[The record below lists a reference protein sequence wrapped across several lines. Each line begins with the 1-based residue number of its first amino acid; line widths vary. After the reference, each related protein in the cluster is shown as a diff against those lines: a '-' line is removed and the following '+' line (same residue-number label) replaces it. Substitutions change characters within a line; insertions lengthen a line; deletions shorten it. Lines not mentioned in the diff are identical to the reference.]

1 MDFDIV
7 IVGAGLVGASFALGL
22 RGAGLKLAVVEAQA
36 PAPAVAGTWD
46 SRIYAISPGSAAFL
60 DGLGVWKRLARERI
74 CAVQEMQVRGDR
86 ADALLQF
93 SAYESGVPEL
103 AWIAES
109 RLLQTALWQALEHQH
124 NLELICP
131 DRCVALQL
139 GDTAAELTLAGGRTL
154 RARLVVAA
162 DGMHSWARQAAGIA
176 AEQKAYGQMGVV
188 ANFACAKPHHDTA
201 YQWFRADGVLAYLPL
216 PGQRMSIVWSTPDAH
231 AAELL
236 ALSADALCARVAEAG
251 EDALGKLELLSA
263 PMQFPLA
270 RLRAARL
277 AAPRIALV
285 GDAGHVLHPLAG
297 QGVNLGFG
305 DAAALA
311 RVLLQRELFRDPG
324 EIRLLRRYERARA
337 EDILALALVT
347 DGLQQLFA
355 APGGLTARLR
365 NAGLNLTNPLPV
377 VKNLLIRRA
386 LG

>member
-36 PAPAVAGTWD
+36 PVAAGDLWD
-46 SRIYAISPGSAAFL
+46 SRVYAISPGSAAFL
-60 DGLGVWKRLARERI
+60 DGLGAWERVDRARI
-74 CAVQEMQVRGDR
+74 CAVHEMLVHGDR
-86 ADALLQF
+86 ARARLQF

-103 AWIAES
+103 AWIVEN
-109 RLLQTALWQALEHQH
+109 RQLQSVLWQGLEHQH
-124 NLELICP
+124 ELELVCP
-131 DRCVALQL
+131 DRCETLQL
-139 GDTAAELTLAGGRTL
+139 RDDAAELTLASGRTL

-162 DGMHSWARQAAGIA
+162 DGMHSWARRAAGMA
-176 AEQKAYGQMGVV
+176 VEEKSYGQMGVV
-188 ANFACAKPHHDTA
+188 ANFSCAGAHHNTA
-201 YQWFRADGVLAYLPL
+201 YQWFRGDGVLAYLPL
-216 PGQRMSIVWSTPDAH
+216 PEQRMSMVWSTPDDH

-236 ALSADALCARVAEAG
+236 ALTAAALCARVAEAG
-251 EDALGKLELLSA
+251 KDALGKLELLSA

-277 AAPRIALV
+277 AAPRIALI

-305 DAAALA
+305 DAAAPA
-311 RVLLQRELFRDPG
+311 RVLLQREPFRDAG

-337 EDILALALVT
+337 EDILALAWVT

-355 APGGLTARLR
+355 APGGAAAKLR
-365 NAGLNLTNPLPV
+365 NAGLNLTNALPV
-377 VKNLLIRRA
+377 VKNLLIHRA

>member
-7 IVGAGLVGASFALGL
+7 IVGAGLVGASFAMAL
-22 RGAGLKLAVVEAQA
+22 RGAGLKLALVEAQA
-36 PAPAVAGTWD
+36 PAAAADSWD
-46 SRIYAISPGSAAFL
+46 SRVYAISPGSAAFL

-74 CAVQEMQVRGDR
+74 CVVHEMLVRGDR

-93 SAYESGVPEL
+93 SAYASGVPEL
-103 AWIAES
+103 AWIVESS
-109 RLLQTALWQALEHQH
+109 RLQSVLWQGLEHQH
-124 NLELICP
+124 KLELICP
-131 DRCVALQL
+131 DRCEALQL
-139 GDTAAELTLAGGRTL
+139 RDEAAELTLASGKTL
-154 RARLVVAA
+154 QARLVVAA
-162 DGMHSWARQAAGIA
+162 DGMHSWARQAATIA
-176 AEQKAYGQMGVV
+176 VEQKFYGQMGVV
-188 ANFACAKPHHDTA
+188 ANFACARAHQNTA
-201 YQWFRADGVLAYLPL
+201 YQWFREDGVLAYLPL
-216 PGQRMSIVWSTPDAH
+216 PGQRMSMVWSTPDAH
-231 AAELL
+231 AALL
-236 ALSADALCARVAEAG
+236 LSLPADTLCARVAEAG
-251 EDALGKLELLSA
+251 KDALGKLDLLSA

-277 AAPRIALV
+277 AAPRIALI

-311 RVLLQRELFRDPG
+311 RVLLQREPFRDPG

-337 EDILALALVT
+337 EDILALAWVT

-355 APGGLTARLR
+355 APGGAAATLR
-365 NAGLNLTNPLPV
+365 NAGLNLTNALPV

>member
-7 IVGAGLVGASFALGL
+7 IVGAGLVGASFALAL

-36 PAPAVAGTWD
+36 PVAAGDLWD
-46 SRIYAISPGSAAFL
+46 SRVYAISPGSAAFL
-60 DGLGVWKRLARERI
+60 DGLGAWERVDRARI
-74 CAVQEMQVRGDR
+74 CAVHEMLVHGDR
-86 ADALLQF
+86 ARARLQF

-103 AWIAES
+103 AWIVEN
-109 RLLQTALWQALEHQH
+109 RQLQSVLWQGLEHQH
-124 NLELICP
+124 ELELVCP
-131 DRCVALQL
+131 DRCETLQL
-139 GDTAAELTLAGGRTL
+139 RDDAAELTLASGRTL

-162 DGMHSWARQAAGIA
+162 DGMHSWARRAAGMA
-176 AEQKAYGQMGVV
+176 VEEKSYGQMGVV
-188 ANFACAKPHHDTA
+188 ANFSCAGAHHNTA
-201 YQWFRADGVLAYLPL
+201 YQWFRGDGVLAYLPL
-216 PGQRMSIVWSTPDAH
+216 PEQRMSMVWSTPDDH

-236 ALSADALCARVAEAG
+236 ALTAAALCARVAEAG
-251 EDALGKLELLSA
+251 KDALGKLELLSA

-277 AAPRIALV
+277 AAPRIALI

-311 RVLLQRELFRDPG
+311 RVLLQREPFRDAG

-337 EDILALALVT
+337 EDILALAWVT

-355 APGGLTARLR
+355 APGGAAAKLR
-365 NAGLNLTNPLPV
+365 NAGLNLTNALPV
-377 VKNLLIRRA
+377 VKNLLIHRA